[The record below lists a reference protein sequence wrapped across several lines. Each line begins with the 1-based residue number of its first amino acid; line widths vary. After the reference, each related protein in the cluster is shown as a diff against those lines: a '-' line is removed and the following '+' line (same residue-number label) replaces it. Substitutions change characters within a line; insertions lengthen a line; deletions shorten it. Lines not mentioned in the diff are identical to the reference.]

1 MSIEN
6 ENIPPFSYLS
16 TEIKKKINAKHQALG
31 KSIQTSAGSLYNFIL
46 LTKYMDDDINNIF
59 NQVSTKVLLKLG
71 EIEKPNIMKQF
82 YEMLRD
88 NVYFPLD
95 IEDSETL
102 IIPSRIL
109 YPEINFLASRLI
121 ENYHLNDPEDF
132 DIKYVINEIIESGYV
147 EKSSEVLK
155 DVKSLEMEIEPEQYI
170 KSRSRTIPVEEKMC
184 TDEKELHDLKEEY
197 KKLEERYKKIERMRE
212 EQTTQLGN
220 YRKDIEK
227 YKDMLKTKE
236 EDVEEV
242 RKHLKETDDENKG
255 MKLKLDEN
263 RKMIELK
270 DEEIKQFKLDVEKQ
284 KEEMRKVIEENKQ
297 MKETIEEKIRE
308 VERFKQLKEEGDK
321 NLKVV
326 KDRQDVMN
334 KTYSVWKDQNNYLE
348 GINEESRKQINYL
361 QERLSNLSETVK
373 NRDKVINEQ
382 MIEKENAIQR
392 QQQQLFAQQQQIYRQ
407 QLEQAT
413 MNQIYEAIG
422 QAQNI
427 QQLVYLHN
435 NLQRQY
441 QRLPPEVMQRFQ
453 LAYENK
459 QKENQLIS
467 QKQQFL
473 EYLEQQRASVPAV
486 TYVQQEK
493 RPKVSV
499 EEVVEENPEKREELE
514 TIKGNKKEEKI
525 QKKSVI
531 EKMKPI
537 EKVTS
542 KDISEVDSVID
553 ISDSESEEKKPRKSS
568 SEKKD
573 ESSSEEESKKG
584 SKQGSLDKW
593 IRKELKKEGKKP
605 ILKEKIIEKRVE
617 RKKSKSSEIDENVEE
632 LKVNEKKPKDFIAKK
647 RTIPNSEKEF
657 IEFLIAEEKMI
668 KEGIAILFKI
678 NKHQELTEKEKAIIP
693 NKEKEMLFTKAKD
706 TIIKIF
712 EFVMQNYKDYIE
724 GKIEVPELDENI
736 IMIYKLYSET
746 LVELK
751 ELSLDDIEEVLK
763 NNKMNFDQEKIRKI
777 LSFYITN
784 KGILF
789 ESSYSLFYSIAKAIY
804 EKVDITK
811 YPHIALFIKN
821 NPILEDVITAFASRA
836 VGEYYPVSGLKK
848 TKKD

>member
-1 MSIEN
+1 MSIGN
-6 ENIPPFSYLS
+6 ESIPPFLYLS
-16 TEIKKKINAKHQALG
+16 TERKKKINEKYQSLG
-31 KSIQTSAGSLYNFIL
+31 KSIQTSGPTLYNYIL
-46 LTKYMDDDINNIF
+46 LTKYKDEDINNIF
-59 NQVSTKVLLKLG
+59 NQVSTKVLMKLG
-71 EIEKPNIMKQF
+71 EIKDMKVMRKF

-95 IEDSETL
+95 IGDSEKL

-109 YPEINFLASRLI
+109 YPEIDYLARNLLP
-121 ENYHLNDPEDF
+121 NYSSDPEDF
-132 DIKYVINEIIESGYV
+132 DIGYVISQLLEEGYV
-147 EKSSEVLK
+147 ERSSEVLK

-170 KSRSRTIPVEEKMC
+170 KPRSRTIPVEEKMC
-184 TDEKELHDLKEEY
+184 TDEKELHDLREEY
-197 KKLEERYKKIERMRE
+197 KKLEERYKKMERMRE
-212 EQTTQLGN
+212 EQTTQLGT

-227 YKDMLKTKE
+227 YKGLIETEKE
-236 EDVEEV
+236 RAEEV
-242 RKHLKETDDENKG
+242 RKHLKKTKDENKG

-263 RKMIELK
+263 RKMIELQ
-270 DEEIKQFKLDVEKQ
+270 DEEIKQFKIDVEKQ
-284 KEEMRKVIEENKQ
+284 KEEMRKVVEENKQ

-308 VERFKQLKEEGDK
+308 VERFKQLKEEGEK

-326 KDRQDVMN
+326 KDRQDVMD

-373 NRDKVINEQ
+373 NRDKMISEQ

-413 MNQIYEAIG
+413 INQIYEAIG

-427 QQLVYLHN
+427 QQLVFLHN

-441 QRLPPEVMQRFQ
+441 QRLPQEVMQRFQ

-459 QKENQLIS
+459 QKENELIS

-473 EYLEQQRASVPAV
+473 EYLEQQRASLPAV

-499 EEVVEENPEKREELE
+499 EEVVEEKPEKREELE
-514 TIKGNKKEEKI
+514 TVSGNKKEEI
-525 QKKSVI
+525 VQKKSVI

-553 ISDSESEEKKPRKSS
+553 ISDSDSEEKKPRKSS

-573 ESSSEEESKKG
+573 ESSSEEEPKKG
-584 SKQGSLDKW
+584 SKQGNLDKW

-605 ILKEKIIEKRVE
+605 ILKEKTVEKRVE
-617 RKKSKSSEIDENVEE
+617 RKKSKNIDENIEE

-647 RTIPNSEKEF
+647 RTLANSEKEF

-678 NKHQELTEKEKAIIP
+678 NKHQELTEKEKEMIP

-712 EFVMQNYKDYIE
+712 EFVMQNYKDYME

-763 NNKMNFDQEKIRKI
+763 NNKMNFDQEKIKKI

-789 ESSYSLFYSIAKAIY
+789 ESSFSLFYSIAKAIY

-811 YPHIALFIKN
+811 YPNIALFIKN
-821 NPILEDVITAFASRA
+821 NPVLEDVITAFASRA